1 MSIVLMPGN
10 VSSCAFAPPS
20 LRERTYTYPRQ
31 PWSNINA
38 VRMCWVTSSSSRKPC
53 YHPLI
58 TIQDS
63 DRTIKLCLERRQ
75 WNETDRE
82 TPRKTWTTMLFTLNT
97 LTSGRRLVN
106 IFLFL
111 LLIAWTVFPTVVYCI
126 PGQRAIFISWI
137 LFLFLGFLRI
147 GLEYTVCAI
156 YKNLYCSKLIFCNN
170 MRIFIP

>member
-10 VSSCAFAPPS
+10 ISSCAFAPPS

-75 WNETDRE
+75 WNETDRK

-97 LTSGRRLVN
+97 LTSGWRLVN
-106 IFLFL
+106 IFYFCYWSRELFFRLSSTVFLVSARFL
-111 LLIAWTVFPTVVYCI
+111 LAE
-126 PGQRAIFISWI
+126 I
-137 LFLFLGFLRI
+137 LFLFLDFFRI
-147 GLEYTVCAI
+147 ELEYTVCAF
-156 YKNLYCSKLIFCNN
+156 YKNLYCCKLIFCSN